1 MLLFLVTPCLIAA
14 RFPHAW
20 SKSQLKKIIQKGAP
34 LFIAE
39 LTIIVM
45 LHSLCGHL
53 RDVSQGD
60 IFELGGSAAGTDFLN
75 RFR

>member
-1 MLLFLVTPCLIAA
+1 M
-14 RFPHAW
+14 
-20 SKSQLKKIIQKGAP
+20 
-34 LFIAE
+34 AE

-53 RDVSQGD
+53 RDVSQED
-60 IFELGGSAAGTDFLN
+60 NFELGGSAAGADFVN